1 MRILIVE
8 DDFTSRRLLQKILAP
23 YGECEIAI
31 NGKEAVSAV
40 ELAWGEDAPYHL
52 ICLDIM
58 MPEMDG
64 QETLGRIR
72 AIEKE
77 KGVNLGSEQSSKI
90 VMTTSLADPENFF
103 GAFRKGCETYVIK
116 PIERKKLLD
125 ELQKLDLIN

>member
-58 MPEMDG
+58 MPEM
-64 QETLGRIR
+64 
-72 AIEKE
+72 
-77 KGVNLGSEQSSKI
+77 
-90 VMTTSLADPENFF
+90 
-103 GAFRKGCETYVIK
+103 
-116 PIERKKLLD
+116 
-125 ELQKLDLIN
+125 